1 MAVGIKTV
9 ETTQHRF
16 PTGVLLML
24 FHALVMSNLDY
35 CLLFFFNIISSLLLS
50 LEKQKNWS
58 LKSVFFRSKKKS
70 SYELRKNKGI
80 ISIRHL
86 IMFKSLIYFFQ
97 YFFSQKKSFQNQLKL
112 PTATNRWTSRS
123 NQVIYMGIFLS
134 VSTSFFSLF
143 HSASPTTSLNWN
155 SLPLQMRDSS
165 VSVHNF
171 KIRLKIHLKR
181 ESNAV
186 LIQGASTCRDFR
198 YK

>member
-16 PTGVLLML
+16 PTGILLML

-70 SYELRKNKGI
+70 SYELRKQGYNQYT
-80 ISIRHL
+80 
-86 IMFKSLIYFFQ
+86 SLDYVQIFDLFLSVL
-97 YFFSQKKSFQNQLKL
+97 FSQKKSFQNQLKL

-123 NQVIYMGIFLS
+123 NQVIYMGIFYLFQRP
-134 VSTSFFSLF
+134 SFRCFIVLHPLL
-143 HSASPTTSLNWN
+143 HSIGT
-155 SLPLQMRDSS
+155 
-165 VSVHNF
+165 HY
-171 KIRLKIHLKR
+171 
-181 ESNAV
+181 
-186 LIQGASTCRDFR
+186 R
-198 YK
+198 YKCEIQV